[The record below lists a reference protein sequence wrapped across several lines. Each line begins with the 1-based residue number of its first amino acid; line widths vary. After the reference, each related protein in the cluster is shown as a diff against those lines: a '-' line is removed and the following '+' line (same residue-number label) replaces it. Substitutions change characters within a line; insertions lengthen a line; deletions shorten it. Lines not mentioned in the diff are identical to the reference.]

1 MKKIISI
8 LEKWR
13 KKRKQIKPLR
23 HSFHSS
29 FIFLTNALSAFY
41 MGYYLYSFLFV
52 GLFISSVLFHSI
64 MNVYTTILDQVCIYS
79 VIGYGTYLFYS
90 KTLYIPT
97 LISFLIIKSFLLT
110 AYLFFY
116 GFFMKA
122 YCFDEDKNIGELYHG
137 LFHLISSCGHHLIAL
152 YT

>member
-1 MKKIISI
+1 MKKISEI
-8 LEKWR
+8 LDKWQ
-13 KKRKQIKPLR
+13 KKNKEIKPIR
-23 HSFHSS
+23 HSYHSS

-41 MGYYLYSFLFV
+41 MGYYPYSFLFV

-64 MNVYTTILDQVCIYS
+64 TNSFTYYLDQVCIYS

-97 LISFLIIKSFLLT
+97 LISFFIIKSFLLT

-116 GFFMKA
+116 GFFKKA

-137 LFHLISSCGHHLIAL
+137 LFHLISSCGHHLITL
-152 YT
+152 YI